1 MFTSRDQN
9 AERICNIKIDS
20 SSFERVEER
29 KCLGTTL
36 TNQNFI
42 QKEMKSILKSGSA
55 CYHLVLL
62 TFGAETTN

>member
-9 AERICNIKIDS
+9 AGRICNIKIDS
-20 SSFERVEER
+20 SSSERMEER

-36 TNQNFI
+36 TNQNYT
-42 QKEMKSILKSGSA
+42 QKEMKSILNSGSA

-62 TFGAETTN
+62 TFGAETSN